1 MITVGEFFT
10 PPYIDRTNVA
20 ILLTG
25 QMLLTLLALGAGR
38 LLNIDV
44 INGSSGVLS
53 FDIDSMKQAAFV
65 GSLLLTAGLVIP
77 LHTPT
82 LTLNR
87 TLSTTLPPH
96 FPSTFIC
103 FDTHTSYRYYN
114 RWWTDCLVLSLRTSI
129 GIPSILRCDC
139 SVETLL
145 FCQPQL
151 QVILPPCL

>member
-65 GSLLLTAGLVIP
+65 GSLLLTAGLVMT
-77 LHTPT
+77 LHTP
-82 LTLNR
+82 LTLDH
-87 TLSTTLPPH
+87 TLSTTSFSFH
-96 FPSTFIC
+96 F
-103 FDTHTSYRYYN
+103 H
-114 RWWTDCLVLSLRTSI
+114 
-129 GIPSILRCDC
+129 
-139 SVETLL
+139 LL
-145 FCQPQL
+145 
-151 QVILPPCL
+151 